1 MHGATLSQG
10 DPMKH
15 AYGLN
20 IPTSLSDQV
29 EPKSCALLVYDM
41 QVGICRQIADGNRVV
56 ERCAAALAAA
66 RRAGMRVVFTRH
78 LSCPKTWMGATQYRS
93 AMAWQKT
100 DDPALVKPWFLRD
113 AAASSIVPELQPT
126 ADELVLDKL
135 AMSAFE
141 GTPLCFAL
149 QDCEIRGVAICG
161 IALEIGIE
169 PTVRHAPRLGF
180 ISIVLQDACG
190 SGHAQAGARSL
201 ATMRFVGEGL
211 ANAGEDFFRL
221 FGRRDPWRGEPK

>member
-1 MHGATLSQG
+1 
-10 DPMKH
+10 MKH
-15 AYGLN
+15 VSGLSV
-20 IPTSLSDQV
+20 PV
-29 EPKSCALLVYDM
+29 ELADLCDRKSSALLIYDM
-41 QVGICRQIADGNRVV
+41 QVGICSQIAGRDQVV

-141 GTPLCFAL
+141 GTPLSFAL
-149 QDCEIRGVAICG
+149 QDCGIRGVAICG
-161 IALEIGIE
+161 IAMEIGIE
-169 PTVRHAPRLGF
+169 PTVRHATDLG
-180 ISIVLQDACG
+180 
-190 SGHAQAGARSL
+190 
-201 ATMRFVGEGL
+201 
-211 ANAGEDFFRL
+211 
-221 FGRRDPWRGEPK
+221 

>member
-1 MHGATLSQG
+1 MQHV
-10 DPMKH
+10 
-15 AYGLN
+15 YGLN
-20 IPTSLSDQV
+20 IPTSLADLV

-141 GTPLCFAL
+141 GTPLSSAL
-149 QDCEIRGVAICG
+149 QDCGIRGVAICG

-169 PTVRHAPRLGF
+169 PTVRHATDLGF
-180 ISIVLQDACG
+180 IPIVLQDACG
-190 SGHAQAGARSL
+190 SGHAEAGARSL
-201 ATMRFVGEGL
+201 ATMRFVGEAL
-211 ANAGEDFFRL
+211 LTEVADFVRL
-221 FGRRDPWRGEPK
+221 LGNLVP

>member
-1 MHGATLSQG
+1 MQHV
-10 DPMKH
+10 
-15 AYGLN
+15 YGLN
-20 IPTSLSDQV
+20 IPTSLADLV

-141 GTPLCFAL
+141 GTPLSFAL
-149 QDCEIRGVAICG
+149 QDCGIRGVAICG

-169 PTVRHAPRLGF
+169 PTVRHATDLGF
-180 ISIVLQDACG
+180 IPIVLQDACG
-190 SGHAQAGARSL
+190 SGHAEAGARSL
-201 ATMRFVGEGL
+201 ATMRFVGEAL
-211 ANAGEDFFRL
+211 LTEVADFVRL
-221 FGRRDPWRGEPK
+221 LGNLVP